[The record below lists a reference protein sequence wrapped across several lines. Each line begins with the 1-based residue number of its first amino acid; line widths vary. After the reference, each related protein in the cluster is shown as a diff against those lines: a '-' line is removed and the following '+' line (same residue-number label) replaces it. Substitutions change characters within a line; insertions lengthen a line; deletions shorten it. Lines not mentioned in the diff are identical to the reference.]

1 MDFETDAQ
9 LAPAPYGRDWSE
21 LPLDVL
27 TSIFVK
33 LGAIEV
39 LMGAGRVCRSWLQ
52 AAKQPDPWRS
62 VDMAN
67 HKVVEEMDGY
77 DDWWYPS
84 SFDDLCMPDEYYY
97 APKHIDGDG
106 LCAMARVAVDRSC
119 GQLEV
124 FSGKEFVT
132 DELLKYIADR
142 VPSRSASLKSLSLIS
157 CLKVSNEGFTRL
169 ITSSPLLE
177 DLLLERCRKIGGRE
191 VYEATGKACVHLKR
205 FSLHNRPKPGAAI
218 GIAAMRELR
227 HTSAFLID
235 AGNDELAAIIDGC
248 PHLETLSVLECFG
261 MVADSTLQAKCA
273 RIKTVELR
281 E

>member
-39 LMGAGRVCRSWLQ
+39 RMGAGRVCRSWLQ

-106 LCAMARVAVDRSC
+106 LCAMARVVVDRSC
-119 GQLEV
+119 GQLE
-124 FSGKEFVT
+124 FH
-132 DELLKYIADR
+132 
-142 VPSRSASLKSLSLIS
+142 RSASLKSLSLIS

-218 GIAAMRELR
+218 GIAAMPELR
-227 HTSAFLID
+227 HLSLILID

-281 E
+281 ECEGEYSDDDMSSSDYNY